1 LGFQFFFIQN
11 VKFNI
16 MKILT
21 LVCVFFI
28 VLNSAQAQTTLVAG
42 DLKISFDKQAN
53 FTEITDNKTG
63 VNYLYKDTLAPFIT
77 LIANQKRYSPQSL
90 KYNAS
95 REIITLTYP
104 EIKAKVEVKVLI
116 RKTHLTFEVIK
127 AEPAD
132 IIDGLVWGPVPTTI
146 SKTIGE
152 IIGVVRDDNVGL
164 GIQVLNPKTLGGD
177 YNKEGM
183 TWNRGEAAVKKKWG
197 SVIQAYSINRDKPRF
212 VDTWG
217 GEYKNTPVAPIKGET
232 VVGSKISMFLCDE
245 PKTLDVIEQIELT
258 EGLPHQ
264 TINGVWVKKAIQRG
278 RSYLIA
284 GFTESEIDE
293 MIAYTKRAGLISLYH
308 EGPFQNWGHYDLNPD
323 YFPNGKE
330 GIKKC
335 AQKAKDAGLYF
346 GVHTLTNFIN
356 TNDAYITPVPDD
368 RLVLT
373 GYGLLVAE
381 IDENTTEI
389 PVSTKEYFDKQA
401 NNWLH
406 TVKIGKELIR
416 YKSVSDTPPYKLLD
430 CQRGAFKTKASP
442 HSAND
447 TVGKLYDHAYGVFFP
462 NFELQREIAVNLAAF
477 FNETGISHLD
487 FDGHEGCLA
496 SGQGDY
502 AINLF
507 AKDFYDHLDHEVLNG
522 TSLSKTYYW
531 HINTFC
537 NWGEPWYGGFKESMQ
552 EYRISNQEL
561 FDRNF
566 IPHMLGW
573 YLLTQNTNLSEMEW
587 MLARAAGYDAGF
599 AMVAHPKSIKNNP
612 IGGQLL
618 DAIREWETA
627 RLALAFSYDQ
637 KERMKNPKNEFHL
650 ENSKDGEW
658 NLYQY
663 KNFGPFIHEK
673 IIRQPGEPTHSRWDF
688 ELGSFDQP
696 LQFKIDIIGN
706 RGTVKNIKIQMDS
719 YNEIEI
725 DKEFE
730 PGETLICDGTN
741 VLRIYDEKGK
751 QKSTIALNSKIPVLN
766 VGKHLVILNAV
777 FAGDETPKLEFTV
790 KALNNPEKIIAEKK

>member
-1 LGFQFFFIQN
+1 MKKISLFLISLLLLLS
-11 VKFNI
+11 VK
-16 MKILT
+16 
-21 LVCVFFI
+21 
-28 VLNSAQAQTTLVAG
+28 AQTTFTAG
-42 DLKISFDKQAN
+42 NLKVSFDKQAH
-53 FTEITDNKTG
+53 FTEIININSG

-77 LIANQKRYSPQSL
+77 LISNQKRVLPQSF
-90 KYNAS
+90 KYDIARNV
-95 REIITLTYP
+95 ITLTYA
-104 EIKAKVEVKVLI
+104 EIKAKVEVKVI
-116 RKTHLTFEVIK
+116 TRATHITFEVIK
-127 AEPAD
+127 AEPAVK
-132 IIDGLVWGPVPTTI
+132 IDGLIWGPVPTTI
-146 SKTIGE
+146 SKVIGE
-152 IIGVVRDDNVGL
+152 IIGVVRNNEVGF
-164 GIQVLNPKTLGGD
+164 GIQVLNPKTLGGE
-177 YNKEGM
+177 YNTEGM
-183 TWNRGEAAVKKKWG
+183 TWSRGNAAVKRDWG
-197 SVIQAYSINRDKPRF
+197 SILQAYSINRDKPRY

-217 GEYKNTPVAPIKGET
+217 GEFKNTPVAPIKGET
-232 VVGSKISMFLCDE
+232 VVGSKISLFMCDVNS
-245 PKTLDVIEQIELT
+245 TLDLIEQIELS
-258 EGLPHQ
+258 EGLPHP
-264 TINGVWVKKAIQRG
+264 TIQGVWAKKAIQRG

-284 GFTESEIDE
+284 GFKESEIDE
-293 MIAYTKRAGLISLYH
+293 MIAFTKRAGLISLYH
-308 EGPFQNWGHYDLNPD
+308 EGPFLNWGHYDLNPD

-356 TNDAYITPVPDD
+356 TTDAYVSPVPDD
-368 RLVLT
+368 RLAIT
-373 GYGLLVAE
+373 GFGILAGN
-381 IDENTTEI
+381 IDENATEI

-416 YKSVSDTPPYKLLD
+416 YKSVTETPPYKLTD

-442 HSAND
+442 HSVND
-447 TVGKLYDHAYGVFFP
+447 TVSKLYDHAYEVFFP
-462 NFELQREIAVNLAAF
+462 NLQLQREIATNLAAF

-566 IPHMLGW
+566 MPHMLGW
-573 YLLTQNTNLSEMEW
+573 YLLTQHTTLSEMEW

-599 AMVAHPKSIKNNP
+599 AMVADPKSIKNNP

-627 RLALAFSYDQ
+627 RLAKAFSQDQ
-637 KERMKNPKNEFHL
+637 MERMKNPNNEFHL
-650 ENSKDGEW
+650 ENVNKKEW
-658 NLYQY
+658 NLFQY
-663 KNFGPFIHEK
+663 KTFGPFIHEK
-673 IIRQPGEPTHSRWDF
+673 YTLQPGAPVSTECNF
-688 ELGSFDQP
+688 ELQSFEQP
-696 LQFKIDIIGN
+696 FQFKIEVP
-706 RGTVKNIKIQMDS
+706 GTSGSVKKIRVQLDN
-719 YNEIEI
+719 YAELEIEQELKP
-725 DKEFE
+725 D
-730 PGETLICDGTN
+730 ETLICDGT
-741 VLRIYDEKGK
+741 VLRVFDNKGK
-751 QKSTIALNSKIPVLN
+751 QKNTIALSQKDPILT
-766 VGKHLVILNAV
+766 VGKHIVLLKAT
-777 FAGDETPKLEFTV
+777 FADVESSKLLFTV
-790 KALNNPEKIIAEKK
+790 KALGNPEKAAAIQK

>member
-1 LGFQFFFIQN
+1 MKKFCLILSLFLFI
-11 VKFNI
+11 
-16 MKILT
+16 
-21 LVCVFFI
+21 
-28 VLNSAQAQTTLVAG
+28 NSAKPQATLVAG
-42 DLKISFDKQAN
+42 DLKVSFSKKGNFIEISN
-53 FTEITDNKTG
+53 IKTG
-63 VNYLYKDTLAPFIT
+63 KNYLYSDTLAPFIT
-77 LIANQKRYSPQSL
+77 LIINQKRHLPDAL
-90 KYNAS
+90 KYDKAS
-95 REIITLTYP
+95 SIITLTYSQVKAEV
-104 EIKAKVEVKVLI
+104 EIKAVI
-116 RKTHLTFEVIK
+116 RKTHMTFEVIST
-127 AEPAD
+127 EPAGK
-132 IIDGLVWGPVPTTI
+132 IDGLVWGPIPTII

-152 IIGVVRDDNVGL
+152 IIGVVRDDEVGL

-183 TWNRGEAAVKKKWG
+183 TWNRGEAAIRKNWG
-197 SVIQAYSINRDKPRF
+197 SVLQAYSLNRDKPRY

-217 GEYKNTPVAPIKGET
+217 GEYLNTPVAPIKGET
-232 VVGSKISMFLCDE
+232 VVGSKISIFICDE
-245 PKTLDVIEQIELT
+245 PKTLDVIEQIELA
-258 EGLPHQ
+258 ENLPHE

-284 GFTESEIDE
+284 GFNESEIDE

-308 EGPFQNWGHYDLNPD
+308 EGPFLNWGHYDLNPE

-335 AQKAKDAGLYF
+335 AQKARDAGLYL

-356 TNDAYITPVPDD
+356 TNDPYVSPVPDN
-368 RLVLT
+368 RLALT
-373 GYGLLVAE
+373 GYGFLSAD
-381 IDENTTEI
+381 IDEYVTEI
-389 PVSTKEYFDKQA
+389 PVSTREYFDKKE

-406 TVKIGKELIR
+406 TVKIGNELVR
-416 YKSVSDTPPYKLLD
+416 YKSVTETPPYTLLD
-430 CQRGAFKTKASP
+430 CQRGAFKTKASA
-442 HSAND
+442 HAVLD
-447 TVGKLYDHAYGVFFP
+447 TVGKLYDHAYEVFFP
-462 NFELQREIAVNLAAF
+462 NLQLQREIACNLAAF

-552 EYRISNQEL
+552 EYRISNQQL

-573 YLLTQNTNLSEMEW
+573 YLLTQNTTLSEMEW

-599 AMVAHPKSIKNNP
+599 AMVAQPKSVRNNP
-612 IGGQLL
+612 IGGELL

-627 RLALAFSYDQ
+627 RLAQAFSTEQ
-637 KERMKNPKNEFHL
+637 KDRLKDPKKEFHL
-650 ENSKDGEW
+650 EKVKEGEW

-663 KNFGPFIHEK
+663 RVFGPFTYEK
-673 IIRQPGEPTHSRWDF
+673 FDRQPGEPTNVKWDF
-688 ELGSFDQP
+688 ELKSSDQA
-696 LQFKIDIIGN
+696 LQFKIDVIGKT
-706 RGTVKNIKIQMDS
+706 GTVRSVKLQIDN
-719 YNEIEI
+719 YAEIEI
-725 DKEFE
+725 DQELK

-741 VLRIYDEKGK
+741 VLKVYDDKGK
-751 QKSTIALNSKIPVLN
+751 QKNTIKLSSKIPVLT
-766 VGKHLVILNAV
+766 VGKHQVKSSAA
-777 FAGDETPKLEFTV
+777 FGSDEPPKIEFTV
-790 KALNNPEKIIAEKK
+790 KALDNPEAIIAVKK

>member
-1 LGFQFFFIQN
+1 MISFL
-11 VKFNI
+11 
-16 MKILT
+16 L
-21 LVCVFFI
+21 L
-28 VLNSAQAQTTLVAG
+28 LSSEAQTTFIAG
-42 DLKISFDKQAN
+42 NLKVSFDKQAH
-53 FTEITDNKTG
+53 FTEIININSG
-63 VNYLYKDTLAPFIT
+63 INYLYKDTLAPFIT
-77 LIANQKRYSPQSL
+77 LISNQKRLLPQSF
-90 KYNAS
+90 KYDIS
-95 REIITLTYP
+95 RNIITLTYA
-104 EIKAKVEVKVLI
+104 EIKAKVEVKVI
-116 RKTHLTFEVIK
+116 TRKTHMTFEVLK
-127 AEPAD
+127 AEPAEK
-132 IIDGLVWGPVPTTI
+132 IDGLIWGPVPTTI
-146 SKTIGE
+146 TKIIGE
-152 IIGVVRDDNVGL
+152 IIGVVRNGDVGL
-164 GIQVLNPKTLGGD
+164 GIQVLNPKTLGGE
-177 YNKEGM
+177 YNTEGM
-183 TWNRGEAAVKKKWG
+183 SWSRGDAAVKKNWG
-197 SVIQAYSINRDKPRF
+197 SILQAYSINRDKPRF

-245 PKTLDVIEQIELT
+245 PKTLDIIEQIELA

-284 GFTESEIDE
+284 GFKESEIDE

-356 TNDAYITPVPDD
+356 TTDAYVSPVPDD
-368 RLVLT
+368 RLAMT
-373 GYGLLVAE
+373 GYGILTGNV
-381 IDENTTEI
+381 DGSVTEI

-416 YKSVSDTPPYKLLD
+416 YKSVTETPPYKLTD
-430 CQRGAFKTKASP
+430 CQRGAFKTKATP
-442 HSAND
+442 HSIND
-447 TVGKLYDHAYGVFFP
+447 TVGKLYDHGYEVFFP
-462 NFELQREIAVNLAAF
+462 NFQLQREIASNLAAF

-573 YLLTQNTNLSEMEW
+573 YLLTQNTTLSDMEW

-599 AMVAHPKSIKNNP
+599 AMVADPKSIKNNP

-618 DAIREWETA
+618 DVIREWETA
-627 RLALAFSYDQ
+627 RLAQAFSQDQ
-637 KERMKNPKNEFHL
+637 MERMKNPKNEFHL
-650 ENSKDGEW
+650 ENVNEKEW
-658 NLYQY
+658 NLFQY
-663 KNFGPFIHEK
+663 KTFGPFIHEK
-673 IIRQPGEPTHSRWDF
+673 YTLQPGAPTNTECSF
-688 ELGSFDQP
+688 ELQSFDQP
-696 LQFKIDIIGN
+696 FQFKIDLA
-706 RGTVKNIKIQMDS
+706 GTSGSVKKFRVQLDN
-719 YNEIEI
+719 YAEIEI
-725 DKEFE
+725 EQELKPD
-730 PGETLICDGTN
+730 ETLICDGT
-741 VLRIYDEKGK
+741 VLRVFDNKGK
-751 QKSTIALNSKIPVLN
+751 QKGTVGLIQKIPMLTA
-766 VGKHLVILNAV
+766 GKHIVLLNAT
-777 FAGDETPKLEFTV
+777 FTDDESTKVVFTV
-790 KALNNPEKIIAEKK
+790 KALDNPEKVNAKYK